1 MGFTY
6 EASLIALARWADF
19 LVISS
24 AGGLKTWH
32 LVSADVIAALGPE
45 GFLINVARGSVID
58 EAALVDALVN
68 KNRRRHK
75 PCQRS
80 TMLCCRISPAELM
93 KQERRRLI

>member
-1 MGFTY
+1 MGLTY

-32 LVSADVIAALGPE
+32 LVSADVIAALGPD

-58 EAALVDALVN
+58 EAALMDALVN
-68 KNRRRHK
+68 KEIAGAKNLSDARQFCVAAYR
-75 PCQRS
+75 QRNS
-80 TMLCCRISPAELM
+80 
-93 KQERRRLI
+93 